1 MTFLRLRSAAR
12 AREAACDD
20 KPDMACLKG
29 SSFRR
34 EKGYVRAEDC
44 LDFSLVRHVGLEGN
58 RVAAIALISSTTSC
72 AASSP
77 AT

>member
-1 MTFLRLRSAAR
+1 
-12 AREAACDD
+12 
-20 KPDMACLKG
+20 MACLKG